1 MINKQDF
8 IDHLTD
14 ALPNSFVDE
23 KNLSKEVIRALK
35 TYTWKSGDFVTSTV
49 NGKLVICVF
58 DKFDTKD
65 TFISSFS
72 VGLGNDTYIKE
83 RFYIDDFRDATAEE
97 CRIISKAVD
106 EAGYRWLY
114 GMILPKF
121 GIGQYVVD
129 ESSNEVYI
137 ITEIV
142 DNVYNCKDLDGNT
155 GALLINDKERNLPL
169 HAWTI
174 DDAKPGQLLASK
186 KDKVYVNFKEID
198 PNNSFYFLSTW
209 DVDGTDA
216 SVNMNPGDDWVS
228 DAFVPANKQQ
238 KEEVKHIMELN
249 GYVYIKLTTPN
260 DANSSD
266 KEDLLSLIK
275 SKYPNIS
282 NKEILKLLTDAT
294 YKLVNGNQS
303 WTSIQVRRA
312 NRINQSN
319 SSNRYR

>member
-14 ALPNSFVDE
+14 SLPNNIADE
-23 KNLSKEVIRALK
+23 ENLSKEVLKALK
-35 TYTWKSGDFVTSTV
+35 TYTWKSGDFLASTE
-49 NGKLVICVF
+49 NGGVIICVF
-58 DKFDTKD
+58 NKFDSTD

-72 VGLGNDTYIKE
+72 IRPLNGNGSVSKHE
-83 RFYIDDFRDATAEE
+83 CFYIDDFRKATKEE
-97 CRIISKAVD
+97 YEIISNAIT
-106 EAGYRWLY
+106 ENGYRWLY

-121 GIGQYVVD
+121 GVGQYIVN

-155 GALLINDKERNLPL
+155 GALLINNKERNLPL

-174 DDAKPGQLLASK
+174 DDAKPGQILASK
-186 KDKVYVNFKEID
+186 KDKVYVNFEKID
-198 PNNSFYFLSTW
+198 PNNPFYFLSTW
-209 DVDGTDA
+209 DVDGTDS

-238 KEEVKHIMELN
+238 KEEVRRIMELN
-249 GYVYIKLTTPN
+249 GYVYIKLTTPK

-275 SKYPNIS
+275 SKYPDIS
-282 NKEILKLLTDAT
+282 NKEILKLLTEAT
-294 YKLVNGNQS
+294 YKLVNGN
-303 WTSIQVRRA
+303 
-312 NRINQSN
+312 
-319 SSNRYR
+319 